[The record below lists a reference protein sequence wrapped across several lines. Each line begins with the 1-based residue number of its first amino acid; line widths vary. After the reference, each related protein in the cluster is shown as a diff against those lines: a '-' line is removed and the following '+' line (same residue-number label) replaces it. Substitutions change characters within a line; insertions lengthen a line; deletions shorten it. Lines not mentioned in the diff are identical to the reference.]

1 MDKKKPIPY
10 YKSFSSHFNCRATDT
25 EACLIQL
32 NDPVFLDHANR
43 TINFSQLIWSDVQ
56 DDDDKQLSNQE
67 KTQVTRTSKKKN
79 LAKGSKTRF
88 TCKFLPRWLNEE
100 EDENGDKLSQYIIPD
115 KDDKHRAIC
124 TVSLLRLAL
133 PIKGR
138 VPSCSMREEASTKRG

>member
-1 MDKKKPIPY
+1 MARFGSMIP
-10 YKSFSSHFNCRATDT
+10 FSWTMSNS
-25 EACLIQL
+25 
-32 NDPVFLDHANR
+32 ANR

-67 KTQVTRTSKKKN
+67 KTQVAAPSKKKN
-79 LAKGSKTRF
+79 RSKGCKTRF

-124 TVSLLRLAL
+124 TVCFTSVSVANQGKGALLQHARGGIHKERMKLK
-133 PIKGR
+133 KG
-138 VPSCSMREEASTKRG
+138 SSAE